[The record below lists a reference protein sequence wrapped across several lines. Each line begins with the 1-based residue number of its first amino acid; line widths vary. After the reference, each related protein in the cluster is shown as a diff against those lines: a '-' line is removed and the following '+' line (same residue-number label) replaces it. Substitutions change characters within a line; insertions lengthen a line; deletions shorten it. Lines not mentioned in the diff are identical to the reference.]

1 MEGGEGGG
9 GGGGEGESGSMQSTS
24 TVEDKN
30 AEADDILD
38 DADLQEYLVSCVL
51 YVLVCY
57 LCYLSVTL
65 YSSSMYVHTY
75 VHTCIIIINTHKLDK
90 YT

>member
-1 MEGGEGGG
+1 MEGGGEG

-65 YSSSMYVHTY
+65 YACIHVH
-75 VHTCIIIINTHKLDK
+75 V
-90 YT
+90 

>member
-1 MEGGEGGG
+1 MEGGEGG
-9 GGGGEGESGSMQSTS
+9 GGGGEGESGSIQSTS

-57 LCYLSVTL
+57 LWYLSVTL
-65 YSSSMYVHTY
+65 YACIHVH
-75 VHTCIIIINTHKLDK
+75 V
-90 YT
+90 